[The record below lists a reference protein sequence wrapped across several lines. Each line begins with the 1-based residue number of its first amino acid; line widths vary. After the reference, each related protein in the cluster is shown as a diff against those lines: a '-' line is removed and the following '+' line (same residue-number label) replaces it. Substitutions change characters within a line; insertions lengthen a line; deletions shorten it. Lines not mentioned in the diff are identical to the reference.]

1 MMKSK
6 VDNYSYKPTKVVA
19 LLSKLQRQLSLNCTV
34 LFRNSGPYETNRGFQ
49 TWKTTP
55 YTSNGEEGVWLLP
68 FRKRQPVDV
77 EFRPKICI
85 KNSNVI
91 LNLVYAP

>member
-6 VDNYSYKPTKVVA
+6 VDNCKHTTVVA
-19 LLSKLQRQLSLNCTV
+19 LLSKLLRQLSLNCTV
-34 LFRNSGPYETNRGFQ
+34 LFRNFGPYETNRGFQ

-55 YTSNGEEGVWLLP
+55 HTSNEEWGVWLLP

-77 EFRPKICI
+77 GFRPKRCI

-91 LNLVYAP
+91 LNKVYAP